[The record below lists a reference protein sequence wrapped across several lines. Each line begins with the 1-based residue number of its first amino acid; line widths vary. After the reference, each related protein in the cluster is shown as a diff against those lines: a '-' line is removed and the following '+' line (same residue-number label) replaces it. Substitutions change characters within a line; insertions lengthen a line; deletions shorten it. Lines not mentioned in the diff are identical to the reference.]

1 MSERH
6 HVERFAELLDEAGRR
21 RHRRVDIDVD
31 LVPLVE
37 TAQRVATVPEP
48 EPSTEFRDGL
58 RTLLMATIARE
69 GIGASEAA
77 KAALVAQTQPI
88 RQLSAAR
95 PGRARVAVIVG
106 VAIGA
111 LALSGVSLA
120 STDSLPGDALYSV
133 KRSSEQAQLVL
144 AGSDANRGHL
154 HLEFAQSRLVEA
166 RQVDGGALSKVLAA
180 MDDEAIEGSK
190 LLFTSAMQNREA
202 SSIDAVLAFVTQQR
216 SDLLRLVAD
225 RPQADGKL
233 RSSLELL
240 GQVEERANLLRAALL
255 GACTAATFDR
265 LGPSPTC
272 ASGV

>member
-120 STDSLPGDALYSV
+120 STDSLPGDTLYSV